1 MFACSPPF
9 LRVHLSCLE
18 PSCPGGH
25 GFACRALVLLAR
37 SRRDRR
43 MAHSS
48 RGGQSSSRIA
58 AFFREPARM
67 RPKTFPCYQNAS
79 HASCNTYRAL
89 ACFLITTLFVF
100 RFLPRPTTPGADAS
114 AHKNVRSVAPNA
126 PASDGEPLRQ
136 HYSSKG
142 SRPKATAF
150 AFLRLDKIPEAC
162 IATTIGV
169 FVSGE
174 GVVTAKEHRLE

>member
-1 MFACSPPF
+1 MSQTVAPRRSRLCLPGAHIPALISCMIAAW
-9 LRVHLSCLE
+9 RVAVGAGSIL
-18 PSCPGGH
+18 
-25 GFACRALVLLAR
+25 RAL
-37 SRRDRR
+37 RR
-43 MAHSS
+43 
-48 RGGQSSSRIA
+48 
-58 AFFREPARM
+58 FRQPARK

-79 HASCNTYRAL
+79 HASCNTYRAS
-89 ACFLITTLFVF
+89 ACFIITTLFVF
-100 RFLPRPTTPGADAS
+100 RFLPRPTTPGVDAS

-136 HYSSKG
+136 LNSPKG
-142 SRPKATAF
+142 SRFWATAF
-150 AFLRLDKIPEAC
+150 AFLRIGKTPEAC